1 MRTIETKVYPFN
13 ELSEE
18 AKENAI
24 NNIRDL
30 DHDFA
35 KWSVF
40 CCHTVDD
47 CSLFEPKERD
57 LEVLLGN
64 DYSFPL
70 FMNNRKA
77 IYFDNFL
84 ECHKAIEITNDAHFF
99 KWLNIPKR
107 LANKVDYNIYTSN
120 YRNSSTTIEFSKRE
134 SFNITDK
141 ENIIL
146 DIAIEKFESH
156 IEDVLNRI
164 KTDIEYRYSDEGI
177 IETIEC
183 NDYEFKD
190 NGELI

>member
-35 KWSVF
+35 EWAI
-40 CCHTVDD
+40 DD

-57 LEVLLGN
+57 LEVLLGK

-70 FMNNRKA
+70 FKNNRKN

-84 ECHKAIEITNDAHFF
+84 ECDKAIEITNDIHFF
-99 KWLNIPKR
+99 RWLNIPKR
-107 LANKVDYNIYTSN
+107 LANKVDYNIHTSN
-120 YRNSSTTIEFSKRE
+120 HRNSSTTIEFDKRE
-134 SFNITDK
+134 YFNITDK

-146 DIAIEKFESH
+146 DLAIEKFESH
-156 IEDVLNRI
+156 IDDVLNRI
-164 KTDIEYRYSDEGI
+164 NTDIEYNYSDEGI
-177 IETIEC
+177 IDTIEG
-183 NDYEFKD
+183 NGYEFTD
-190 NGELI
+190 NGKLI

>member
-1 MRTIETKVYPFN
+1 MRTIETKVYSFN

-24 NNIRDL
+24 NNTRDL

-35 KWSVF
+35 YWA
-40 CCHTVDD
+40 VDD

-57 LEVLLGN
+57 LEVLLGK

-70 FMNNRKA
+70 FKNNRKD
-77 IYFDNFL
+77 IYFEFDRCTFL

-107 LANKVDYNIYTSN
+107 LANKVDYNIHTSN
-120 YRNSSTTIEFSKRE
+120 YRNSSTTIEFSHYKQND
-134 SFNITDK
+134 FTDI
-141 ENIIL
+141 EQDYL
-146 DIAIEKFESH
+146 GQAIEKFESH
-156 IEDVLNRI
+156 IKHVLNRI

-177 IETIEC
+177 IDTIEC
-183 NDYEFKD
+183 NDYEFTD